1 MHGSSRRPVV
11 IVGGDFQD
19 MTFAHSELFR
29 DEDSVVPVQ
38 AEAVAVEADGR
49 SATLSDGT
57 TITGDYLVL
66 AAGARPNCSNTQCHV
81 RPHHR
86 SADLLDPSQVEL
98 PKIHWQQPDKKRHR
112 AS

>member
-1 MHGSSRRPVV
+1 LDAEIKAFVAWSE
-11 IVGGDFQD
+11 DF
-19 MTFAHSELFR
+19 
-29 DEDSVVPVQ
+29 
-38 AEAVAVEADGR
+38 
-49 SATLSDGT
+49 
-57 TITGDYLVL
+57 Y
-66 AAGARPNCSNTQCHV
+66 V